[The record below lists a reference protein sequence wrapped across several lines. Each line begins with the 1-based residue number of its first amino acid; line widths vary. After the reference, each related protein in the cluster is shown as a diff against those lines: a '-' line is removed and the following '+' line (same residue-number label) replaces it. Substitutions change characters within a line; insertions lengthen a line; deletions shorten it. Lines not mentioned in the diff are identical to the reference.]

1 MPNEFETIS
10 YYDKNA
16 SAFEVQTADL
26 DMSAIQMRFLA
37 HMPVSGTILDA
48 GCGVGRD
55 ALFFAQRGYRVT
67 AFDAS
72 AEMVARAR
80 RRVGG
85 RADVRQM
92 RFEDVD
98 CIDSFDGIWA
108 CASLLHVA
116 TADLPGVSRR
126 LLMALR
132 PGGRWYLSFKYG
144 SGERYSRGRRFT
156 DQTEETLKQALN
168 GLDVEVVDS
177 WVSGDIRAGRLDE
190 VWLNTILL
198 KAPKPVARQSE

>member
-1 MPNEFETIS
+1 MQNASETIS

-16 SAFEVQTADL
+16 DAFEEQTADL

-37 HMPVSGTILDA
+37 RMPPSGTILDA

-55 ALFFAQRGYRVT
+55 ALFFARRGYRVT

-85 RADVRQM
+85 MADVGQM
-92 RFEDVD
+92 AFDEVNWLDQ
-98 CIDSFDGIWA
+98 FDGIWA

-116 TADLPGVSRR
+116 AVDFPNVSRR
-126 LLMALR
+126 LVTALR
-132 PGGRWYLSFKYG
+132 PGGFWYLSFKYG
-144 SGERYSRGRRFT
+144 EGERVSGGRKFT
-156 DQTEETLKQALN
+156 DYTENSLKNALT
-168 GLDVEVVDS
+168 GARVLIDEV
-177 WVSGDIRAGRLDE
+177 WISGDIRAGRSNE
-190 VWLNTILL
+190 PWLNVL
-198 KAPKPVARQSE
+198 ARKNNR

>member
-1 MPNEFETIS
+1 MQNASETIP

-16 SAFEVQTADL
+16 DAFEEQTADL

-37 HMPVSGTILDA
+37 HMPPSGTILDA

-72 AEMVARAR
+72 AEMVARAG

-85 RADVRQM
+85 MADVRQM
-92 RFEDVD
+92 CFEDVEWVD
-98 CIDSFDGIWA
+98 AFDGIWA

-116 TADLPGVSRR
+116 EVDFRDVAGRFVA
-126 LLMALR
+126 ALR
-132 PGGRWYLSFKYG
+132 PSGIWYMSFKHG
-144 SGERYSRGRRFT
+144 RGERHLNGRRFLNF
-156 DQTEETLKQALN
+156 TEASLRTALN
-168 GLDVEVVDS
+168 GSGSDLIDVS
-177 WVSGDIRAGRLDE
+177 VSGDIRAGRSDE
-190 VWLNTILL
+190 LWLNAI
-198 KAPKPVARQSE
+198 ARKM